1 MSGLHVESVLCE
13 ALVRDSK
20 GLSCALPLGDAPRYG
35 PALIASVR
43 IPARPLDD
51 EASGQILFLKPDQVA
66 YFFRGNA
73 VEQRLIQPIWSPRP
87 SAFFP
92 DRIYIRTTKG
102 EVYQAV
108 HRSLTAV
115 FRQFG
120 EPLFPIHQSLLVN
133 LNALHNAYLRPL
145 DPQVGMRVAL
155 KIEYLNVARRRV
167 PALKRRLM

>member
-1 MSGLHVESVLCE
+1 M
-13 ALVRDSK
+13 RDSK
-20 GLSCALPLGDAPRYG
+20 GLSRALPLGDAPRYG
-35 PALIASVR
+35 PAVIAAVR
-43 IPARPLDD
+43 IPARPLED
-51 EASGQILFLKPDQVA
+51 EASGQILFLKPEQVA

-73 VEQRLIQPIWSPRP
+73 VEQRLIQPLWSPRP
-87 SAFFP
+87 AFST
-92 DRIYIRTTKG
+92 DRLYIRTTKG

-120 EPLFPIHQSLLVN
+120 EPLFPIHQSLLIN

-145 DPQVGMRVAL
+145 VPQVGMRVAL
-155 KIEYLNVARRRV
+155 NIEYLTVARRRV